1 MPIGILIIIKM
12 PSPAFFTADELAAR
26 IKAYFSHIEGE
37 FHLEMKP
44 GKNPEDGTSAK
55 KVWDREP
62 EPATITGLALFIGF
76 NSRDE
81 FNDYEENGEFA
92 VILKRGHLCIEAIYE
107 KKLHQQSPTGA
118 IFALKSM
125 GWNEKAE
132 NLKPTDMVR
141 FIKVKIIESGP
152 QPVSSEKEVV
162 L

>member
-1 MPIGILIIIKM
+1 M

-125 GWNEKAE
+125 GWSDKTENKTGCAE
-132 NLKPTDMVR
+132 VFKTLE
-141 FIKVKIIESGP
+141 IKIIETGP
-152 QPVSSEKEVV
+152 KPADSEKEVI